1 MKKIV
6 AILCIS
12 LVLAGCGPRILY
24 PHLDWLI
31 PWYMNDY
38 FSLNSRQSSYV
49 KESIRQQ
56 LRWHCSTQLKNY
68 ARWLR
73 ERHRDLQNPNDPIT
87 YQRAENYWKEI
98 KQFGKELMHQISPDI
113 TDFLLTVSDAQVE
126 ELFTNLEKQNRKM
139 DKKYVS
145 VAAETADK
153 NRQKRMIKRMKR
165 WIGPPSLEQKQAV
178 AAWSSRLRPTAADWM
193 VHRRKIQ
200 NVYRQLFQQR
210 QDEVYFRRTVYELL
224 VYPEHF
230 RSPAYQKDI
239 EYNIAQT
246 IALFVDIDRQLT
258 PDQRTKMLN
267 KLSSLAADFDYLSC
281 EPEQDAQPGTVSY

>member
-1 MKKIV
+1 MKKII
-6 AILCIS
+6 ATLCIS

-68 ARWLR
+68 AGWLR
-73 ERHRDLQNPNDPIT
+73 ELHRDLQNPNDPII

-126 ELFTNLEKQNRKM
+126 ELITNLEKQNRKL
-139 DKKYVS
+139 DKKYVN
-145 VAAETADK
+145 VTAERAVK

-165 WIGPPSLEQKQAV
+165 WIGPLSLEQKQAV
-178 AAWSSRLRPTAADWM
+178 AAWSSRLRPTADDWM
-193 VHRRKIQ
+193 AHRRKIQ
-200 NVYRQLFQQR
+200 NVYRQLFQLR

-246 IALFVDIDRQLT
+246 IALVVDIDRQLT
-258 PDQRTKMLN
+258 SGQRTKMLN